1 MGSPGRREKL
11 QLTGTTASLG
21 GGGGGPNSSEGAF
34 NLFPNTYS
42 LAPRSPILTPLY
54 SAPSRGEKVWVQPSL
69 RALIHTNLGKG
80 KENYRS
86 PQFLPSQ
93 P

>member
-11 QLTGTTASLG
+11 QLTGTTASL
-21 GGGGGPNSSEGAF
+21 GGGGPNSSEGAF

-86 PQFLPSQ
+86 PQFLLSQ

>member
-1 MGSPGRREKL
+1 MNGQPWETRE
-11 QLTGTTASLG
+11 TATYRDNG
-21 GGGGGPNSSEGAF
+21 EFGGGGGPNSSEGAF

-80 KENYRS
+80 KENYRF